1 MLDVFYSEGGNYPHS
16 TNLSMEDYWHFV
28 IQFNFSKCIQVPQS
42 LLDFFSIWPC
52 CTTISKD
59 MKNAPPHLPCAEYI
73 LLQCMFSKEK
83 KAMHLYYQEVEWPHK
98 RVSCI
103 QNEICSSE

>member
-83 KAMHLYYQEVEWPHK
+83 GHASVLPRGGMATQKGELY
-98 RVSCI
+98 
-103 QNEICSSE
+103 SE